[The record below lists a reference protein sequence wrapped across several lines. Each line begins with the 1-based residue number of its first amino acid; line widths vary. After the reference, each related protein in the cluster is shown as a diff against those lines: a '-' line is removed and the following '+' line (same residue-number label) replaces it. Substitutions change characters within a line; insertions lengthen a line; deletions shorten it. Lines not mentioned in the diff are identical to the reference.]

1 MGEKLDENFFY
12 NTMLTKALI
21 QLLPPFERR
30 ATLMWF
36 EKLLTMDKSKEEK
49 EMRNEYLWFILL
61 MLQCQKIREPFNR
74 PPPDEMEPLRDIVPA
89 KVYEE
94 ILIANDEN
102 MEWLERPDSQ
112 RKSVQFNQTA
122 PPQFFQN
129 QPTPKEGIICYIAAF
144 SDRSI

>member
-74 PPPDEMEPLRDIVPA
+74 PPPDEMEPLRDIVIGT
-89 KVYEE
+89 KHKITDVVC
-94 ILIANDEN
+94 
-102 MEWLERPDSQ
+102 SFGG
-112 RKSVQFNQTA
+112 KF
-122 PPQFFQN
+122 
-129 QPTPKEGIICYIAAF
+129 
-144 SDRSI
+144 